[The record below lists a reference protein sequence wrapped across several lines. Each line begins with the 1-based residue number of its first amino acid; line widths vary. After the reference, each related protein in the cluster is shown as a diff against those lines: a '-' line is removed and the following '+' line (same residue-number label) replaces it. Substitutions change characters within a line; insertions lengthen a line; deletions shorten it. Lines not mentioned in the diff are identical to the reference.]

1 MQKIITNPHPVTVSQ
16 EEDAIFNLSINF
28 DLLFF
33 AGLSKIKDKKIQLH
47 LILILLSHQSIL
59 IEQYFN
65 RQIHGL

>member
-33 AGLSKIKDKKIQLH
+33 AGLSKLNN
-47 LILILLSHQSIL
+47 ILIVKFMV
-59 IEQYFN
+59 FN
-65 RQIHGL
+65 KSSTKRRK

>member
-33 AGLSKIKDKKIQLH
+33 AGLSKIKDKKNTIAPN
-47 LILILLSHQSIL
+47 INTFITSIH
-59 IEQYFN
+59 FN
-65 RQIHGL
+65 